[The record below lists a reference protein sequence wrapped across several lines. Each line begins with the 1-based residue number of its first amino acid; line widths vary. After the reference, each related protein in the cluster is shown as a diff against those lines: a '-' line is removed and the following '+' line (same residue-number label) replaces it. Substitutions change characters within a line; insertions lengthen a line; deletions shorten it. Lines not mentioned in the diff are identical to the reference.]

1 MIQRWKLISNKQK
14 NKYESLKKKNVKT
27 INMKIRTQLSLLFFC
42 LDKVALVNIKQYYEY
57 YKFYYIGI

>member
-1 MIQRWKLISNKQK
+1 M
-14 NKYESLKKKNVKT
+14 SLLKKNVKT